1 MKRFLFRLFGLL
13 TPGVRVLLLVLTAF
27 YLAAVVGSV
36 LRVYDLYRWLALDP
50 SAVWKGCVWQLFT
63 YPLLPEGFIYFIFNA
78 IAIVWL
84 GRQLER
90 EWSRWEL
97 WSYCLLAAT
106 GAAAAKLLLS
116 SWNGYPLTGTAG
128 IVFGMLVAWLRLFG
142 HERVMFLSLWETT
155 VLQTGLLMIAVGLL
169 LMLFN
174 ARWVDTLV
182 MFCGGLAGWLYLS
195 LRWKLNRE
203 EPGQVTESERIR
215 RLEL

>member
-1 MKRFLFRLFGLL
+1 L
-13 TPGVRVLLLVLTAF
+13 VVLTVS
-27 YLAAVVGSV
+27 YLVAAIGSA
-36 LRVYDLYRWLALDP
+36 LRAYDLHRWFALEP
-50 SAVWKGCVWQLFT
+50 LAVWKGCVWQLFT
-63 YPLLPEGFIYFIFNA
+63 YPLLPEGLANFIFNA
-78 IAIVWL
+78 IAIAWL

-142 HERVMFLSLWETT
+142 HERVMFLSLWQTT
-155 VLQTGLLMIAVGLL
+155 ILQAGLLMTAAGLL
-169 LMLFN
+169 LMLFT
-174 ARWVDTLV
+174 AGWADILV
-182 MFCGGLAGWLYLS
+182 IFCGGLAGWLYLS

-203 EPGQVTESERIR
+203 QPGRVAESGRIR